1 MSRPP
6 RVRALLAVLFA
17 LAASALLA
25 APAQGQVWAE
35 VFDPYELATLELQL
49 DPADWDRIRFNTTN
63 EIEVLAAFAA
73 TGEEPIL
80 ALAEDP
86 YAGGDDTESFAGLRA
101 RVSARVSSVRAQA
114 AANVPAPR
122 R

>member
-1 MSRPP
+1 MDLDAVFGGGDVNIYGRLKGKRLEQTPFQSVILNHPLF
-6 RVRALLAVLFA
+6 RAQYNSILLGLTEPGSGPLSKAAVHGF
-17 LAASALLA
+17 
-25 APAQGQVWAE
+25 
-35 VFDPYELATLELQL
+35 L
-49 DPADWDRIRFNTTN
+49 DA
-63 EIEVLAAFAA
+63 V
-73 TGEEPIL
+73 EPVVGG

-86 YAGGDDTESFAGLRA
+86 YAGGDVTELFAGLRA

>member
-1 MSRPP
+1 MARNGNGLVKLS
-6 RVRALLAVLFA
+6 LENGAV
-17 LAASALLA
+17 
-25 APAQGQVWAE
+25 
-35 VFDPYELATLELQL
+35 
-49 DPADWDRIRFNTTN
+49 
-63 EIEVLAAFAA
+63 
-73 TGEEPIL
+73 EPVVGG

-86 YAGGDDTESFAGLRA
+86 YAGGELFAGLRA